1 MKKYVIAIEEVVVQ
15 NFEIEADS
23 QEEALNKLETG
34 YKNGIYV
41 LEPGEVQSKMSIVKP
56 ETKCNRMDRILKL

>member
-1 MKKYVIAIEEVVVQ
+1 MMKKYVIAIEEVVVQ

-41 LEPGEVQSKMSIVKP
+41 LEPGEVQSKKMSIVKP
-56 ETKCNRMDRILKL
+56 EQSATEGIEF

>member
-23 QEEALNKLETG
+23 QEEALNKLETI
-34 YKNGIYV
+34 NEQI
-41 LEPGEVQSKMSIVKP
+41 
-56 ETKCNRMDRILKL
+56 

>member
-1 MKKYVIAIEEVVVQ
+1 MMKKYVIAIEEVVVQ

-41 LEPGEVQSKMSIVKP
+41 LEHGEVQSKKMSIVKP
-56 ETKCNRMDRILKL
+56 EQNATEWIEF

>member
-1 MKKYVIAIEEVVVQ
+1 MMKKYVIAIEEVVVQ

-41 LEPGEVQSKMSIVKP
+41 LEPGEVQSKR
-56 ETKCNRMDRILKL
+56 CQL

>member
-41 LEPGEVQSKMSIVKP
+41 LEPREVQSKKMSIVKP
-56 ETKCNRMDRILKL
+56 EQNATEWIEF